1 MFSKRI
7 TLALALCTGLAAAA
21 NRKDNWKYAGEDHGI
36 RFYYQTAKGRSAGPM
51 MLKLE
56 NTLEM
61 PVEVS
66 FRVKDTDWNKGFVKS
81 LAPGESDSTL
91 VYKMQDGASVR
102 YPFIDRVYLE
112 KVGESRDGMLLSLE

>member
-1 MFSKRI
+1 MFGKRI
-7 TLALALCTGLAAAA
+7 TLALALCAGLATAA

-36 RFYYQTAKGRSAGPM
+36 RFFYQTSKGRAAGPM
-51 MLKLE
+51 VLKLE
-56 NTLEM
+56 NTLEV

-66 FRVKDTDWNKGFVKS
+66 FRVMDTDWKQAFVKS

-91 VYKMQDGASVR
+91 VYKMRDGESVR

-112 KVGESRDGMLLSLE
+112 KVGESQDGLLLSLE